1 MPKTHRPAHDAGYKR
16 LFSRAG
22 MIEALLCR
30 FVPEP
35 WTSKLDFS
43 TLELIPTHWVSEK
56 HHRRESDLVWRV
68 RFGPRGT
75 YFFVYILIEH
85 QSTPYRFMVVR
96 LLGYVTLFYDWII
109 QQRLLTPSRRLPPV
123 LPLVLYN
130 GRRRWR
136 APLELRELIEPVS
149 GGLEAFLPSFRYLVL
164 DEAHL
169 PKEVLGPLDNPATA
183 VFEVERSESLEQVR
197 QVIAAVREMPLGAE
211 GEAIRRD
218 MAVWLRQVVLPA
230 RLPDEQLPE
239 VDELEEVD
247 EMLAERVKTWP
258 KKWMAEGYR
267 SGLREGEQKGRQ
279 EGLHEIVRLLF
290 EEKFGALSPIDRQR
304 LAEARQEQL
313 TRWAQRLLSAS
324 SPTEVFQS

>member
-1 MPKTHRPAHDAGYKR
+1 MAKKAHRPTHDAGYKR

-30 FVPEP
+30 FIPEP
-35 WTSKLDFS
+35 WIAQLDFS

-68 RFGPRGT
+68 RFGPEGMD
-75 YFFVYILIEH
+75 FIVYLLIEH
-85 QSTPYRFMVVR
+85 QSTPFRYMVVR
-96 LLGYVTLFYDWII
+96 LLGYVMLFYDWIL
-109 QQRLLTPSRRLPPV
+109 QQRLLTPSQRLPPV

-136 APLELRELIEPVS
+136 APLGLRELIEPVS
-149 GGLEAFLPSFRYLVL
+149 GGLERFLPSFRYLVL

-183 VFEVERSESLEQVR
+183 VFEVERSENLEQIR
-197 QVIAAVREMPLGAE
+197 KVIAAVKEMPLGAE

-218 MAVWLRQVVLPA
+218 MAAWLRQVVLPA
-230 RLPDEQLPE
+230 RLPDEELPE
-239 VDELEEVD
+239 VEELEEVD

-258 KKWMAEGYR
+258 KKWMAEGY
-267 SGLREGEQKGRQ
+267 QMAGR
-279 EGLHEIVRLLF
+279 
-290 EEKFGALSPIDRQR
+290 KACAKS
-304 LAEARQEQL
+304 
-313 TRWAQRLLSAS
+313 
-324 SPTEVFQS
+324 